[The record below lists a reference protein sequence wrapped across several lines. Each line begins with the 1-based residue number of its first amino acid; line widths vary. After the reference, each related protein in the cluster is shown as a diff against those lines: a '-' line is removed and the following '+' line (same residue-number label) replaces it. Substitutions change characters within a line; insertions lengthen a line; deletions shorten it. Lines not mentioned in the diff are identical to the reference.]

1 MRRLGEGVLPPTDK
15 KRRFVSDG
23 QKRAETLAFK
33 GRTSKNRAEQ
43 ENRNIRSRPHER
55 GRQKKLF
62 DYADENGIKFSGY
75 IGVAGADIQK
85 EFLKYTPEKVVF
97 QIRLNF
103 EANVAV
109 CHAVLKRRAANLKIL
124 SVSSMSG
131 STPMPYFAIYSATK
145 SALINFYTSLRFE
158 VKDAK
163 ITVLAPGGIPTR
175 EDVKRDIEIQGWTG
189 KLSAKP
195 AEFVVKKALKGLEKN
210 KRLVIPGFSTSSFTG
225 LKNRSDARKMQFR
238 CKKWKTRKRTHFNLK
253 RKGRLLIFRNA
264 MPT

>member
-1 MRRLGEGVLPPTDK
+1 MDYTLITGACGGLGKEFCRQLIKSDDLFLTGRSKQKLLLLKEGLQRIEP
-15 KRRFVSDG
+15 
-23 QKRAETLAFK
+23 
-33 GRTSKNRAEQ
+33 NRKIEIFEADLTNE
-43 ENRNIRSRPHER
+43 EDR
-55 GRQKKLF
+55 KKLF

-175 EDVKRDIEIQGWTG
+175 EDVKRDIEIQGRTG

-210 KRLVIPGFSTSSFTG
+210 KRLVIPGFFNKFVYGLEKIVPMPVKCSFV
-225 LKNRSDARKMQFR
+225 A
-238 CKKWKTRKRTHFNLK
+238 KKWKNKEKDAF
-253 RKGRLLIFRNA
+253 
-264 MPT
+264 

>member
-1 MRRLGEGVLPPTDK
+1 MDYTLITGACGGLGKEFCRQLIK
-15 KRRFVSDG
+15 SDDLFLTG
-23 QKRAETLAFK
+23 RSEQKLLLLKEELQRIEP
-33 GRTSKNRAEQ
+33 NRKIEIFEADLTNE
-43 ENRNIRSRPHER
+43 EDR
-55 GRQKKLF
+55 KKLF

-109 CHAVLKRRAANLKIL
+109 CHAVLKRRAAHLKIL

-175 EDVKRDIEIQGWTG
+175 EDVKRDIEIQGRTG

-210 KRLVIPGFSTSSFTG
+210 KRLVIPGFFNKFVYGLEKIVPMPVKCSFV
-225 LKNRSDARKMQFR
+225 A
-238 CKKWKTRKRTHFNLK
+238 KKWKNKEKDAF
-253 RKGRLLIFRNA
+253 
-264 MPT
+264 

>member
-1 MRRLGEGVLPPTDK
+1 MDYTLITGACGGLGKEFCRQLIK
-15 KRRFVSDG
+15 SDDLFLTG
-23 QKRAETLAFK
+23 RSEQKLLLLKEELQRIEP
-33 GRTSKNRAEQ
+33 NRKIEIFEADLTNE
-43 ENRNIRSRPHER
+43 EDR
-55 GRQKKLF
+55 KKLF

-158 VKDAK
+158 FKDA
-163 ITVLAPGGIPTR
+163 
-175 EDVKRDIEIQGWTG
+175 
-189 KLSAKP
+189 
-195 AEFVVKKALKGLEKN
+195 
-210 KRLVIPGFSTSSFTG
+210 
-225 LKNRSDARKMQFR
+225 
-238 CKKWKTRKRTHFNLK
+238 
-253 RKGRLLIFRNA
+253 
-264 MPT
+264 